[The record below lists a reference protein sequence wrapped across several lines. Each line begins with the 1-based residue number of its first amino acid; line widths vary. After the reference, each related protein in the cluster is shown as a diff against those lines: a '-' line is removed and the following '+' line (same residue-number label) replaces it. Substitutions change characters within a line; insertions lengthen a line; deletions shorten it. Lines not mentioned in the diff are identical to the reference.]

1 MVIMRKRHHLSF
13 AAKRRIIFGISLF
26 IFILLY
32 AFKNFSFT
40 IRAVSMI
47 GFLVIFYITDHMFG
61 VHFKLRHYLY
71 IIIIAV
77 TGFLL
82 SPLYFIY
89 PHYDKILHLMLPI
102 LYSSIIFYMVSE
114 LKIELKWKMVF
125 TFFIVL
131 GSLGIFEI
139 GEYLLDQFFDL
150 KLQGV
155 FLRSIQ
161 GLEKYDILIDR
172 IDDTMIDM
180 VFGVFGA
187 TIYAVSTFILLKR
200 KR

>member
-1 MVIMRKRHHLSF
+1 
-13 AAKRRIIFGISLF
+13 
-26 IFILLY
+26 
-32 AFKNFSFT
+32 
-40 IRAVSMI
+40 
-47 GFLVIFYITDHMFG
+47 
-61 VHFKLRHYLY
+61 
-71 IIIIAV
+71 
-77 TGFLL
+77 
-82 SPLYFIY
+82 
-89 PHYDKILHLMLPI
+89 
-102 LYSSIIFYMVSE
+102 MVSE